1 MVSQFTKDC
10 PLTLQ
15 AMQNIQVDKRNPEV
29 YDTTRFDHP
38 VDALRY
44 AVMAKTLIQ
53 GDIYEPES
61 FGERETDSQI
71 F

>member
-1 MVSQFTKDC
+1 
-10 PLTLQ
+10 
-15 AMQNIQVDKRNPEV
+15 MQNIQVDKRNPEV
-29 YDTTRFDHP
+29 YDTTGFDHP